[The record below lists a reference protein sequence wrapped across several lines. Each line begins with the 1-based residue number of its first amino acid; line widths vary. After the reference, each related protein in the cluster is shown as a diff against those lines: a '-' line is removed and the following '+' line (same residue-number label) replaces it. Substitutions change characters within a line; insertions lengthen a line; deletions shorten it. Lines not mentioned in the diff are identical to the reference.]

1 MKKIVAVLLVIVALS
16 SVCVFA
22 TNQFLR
28 IEGNGGFSYDFS
40 EDEPFYGTTLGV
52 SVFTGWENEDFCF
65 SIEGSV
71 NDDGIYA
78 NLAYSRYF
86 NNGLFAGGEFEIG
99 MPVRYKGLAIG
110 ALGLFG
116 VRLDL
121 IGKNWIELGLGLS
134 YSYVKNT
141 DFDQAFSDLSLCLTI
156 EDFCPISDSLTMICS
171 STIGGITLL
180 SKINSDGEW
189 ESVTSNVVGFSL
201 RVSLKYSFPA
211 EGFKPHLK
219 TK

>member
-28 IEGNGGFSYDFS
+28 IEGSGGFFYDFS
-40 EDEPFYGTTLGV
+40 EDEPYSGTTLGV

-99 MPVRYKGLAIG
+99 MPVKYKGLNIG

-134 YSYVKNT
+134 YSYVKDT

-171 STIGGITLL
+171 STIGDITVL

>member
-28 IEGNGGFSYDFS
+28 IEGNGGFFYDYS
-40 EDEPFYGTTLGV
+40 EDEPYYGTTLGV

-86 NNGLFAGGEFEIG
+86 NNGLFAGGEFDIG
-99 MPVRYKGLAIG
+99 MPVKYKGLNIG

-134 YSYVKNT
+134 YSYVKDT
-141 DFDQAFSDLSLCLTI
+141 DSDQAFSDLSLCLTI

-171 STIGGITLL
+171 STIGDITLL
-180 SKINSDGEW
+180 SKNNSDGEW
-189 ESVTSNVVGFSL
+189 ESVTSNVVGFTL

-211 EGFKPHLK
+211 ERFKPHLK

>member
-28 IEGNGGFSYDFS
+28 IEGSGGFFYDFS
-40 EDEPFYGTTLGV
+40 EDEPYYGTTLGV

-99 MPVRYKGLAIG
+99 MPVKYKGLNIG

-134 YSYVKNT
+134 YSYVKDT

-171 STIGGITLL
+171 STIGDITLL

>member
-28 IEGNGGFSYDFS
+28 IEGSGGFFYDFS
-40 EDEPFYGTTLGV
+40 EDEPYYGTTLGV

-99 MPVRYKGLAIG
+99 MPVKYKGLNIG

-134 YSYVKNT
+134 YSYVKDT

-171 STIGGITLL
+171 STIGDITLL

-189 ESVTSNVVGFSL
+189 ESVTSNVVGFTL

>member
-28 IEGNGGFSYDFS
+28 IEGSGGFFYDFS
-40 EDEPFYGTTLGV
+40 EDEPYYGTTLGV

-99 MPVRYKGLAIG
+99 LPVSYKGLTIG

-141 DFDQAFSDLSLCLTI
+141 DSDQAFSDLSLCLTI

-171 STIGGITLL
+171 STIGDITLL

-189 ESVTSNVVGFSL
+189 ESVTSNVVGFTL

>member
-28 IEGNGGFSYDFS
+28 IEGSGGFSYDFS
-40 EDEPFYGTTLGV
+40 EDEPYYGTTLGV

-99 MPVRYKGLAIG
+99 MPVGYKGLNIG

-134 YSYVKNT
+134 YSYAKNT
-141 DFDQAFSDLSLCLTI
+141 DFNQAFSDLSLCLTI

-180 SKINSDGEW
+180 SKSYSDGEW

-219 TK
+219 AK

>member
-28 IEGNGGFSYDFS
+28 IEGSGGFSYDFS
-40 EDEPFYGTTLGV
+40 EDEPYYGTTLGV

-99 MPVRYKGLAIG
+99 MPV
-110 ALGLFG
+110 G
-116 VRLDL
+116 V
-121 IGKNWIELGLGLS
+121 
-134 YSYVKNT
+134 
-141 DFDQAFSDLSLCLTI
+141 
-156 EDFCPISDSLTMICS
+156 
-171 STIGGITLL
+171 
-180 SKINSDGEW
+180 
-189 ESVTSNVVGFSL
+189 
-201 RVSLKYSFPA
+201 
-211 EGFKPHLK
+211 
-219 TK
+219 

>member
-28 IEGNGGFSYDFS
+28 IEGSGGFFYDFS
-40 EDEPFYGTTLGV
+40 EDEPYYGTTLGV

-71 NDDGIYA
+71 NDDGIFA

-99 MPVRYKGLAIG
+99 MPVRFKGLNIG

-134 YSYVKNT
+134 YSYVKDT
-141 DFDQAFSDLSLCLTI
+141 DSDQAFSDLSLCLTI

-171 STIGGITLL
+171 STIGDITLL

-189 ESVTSNVVGFSL
+189 ESVTSNVVGFTL

>member
-28 IEGNGGFSYDFS
+28 IEGSGGFFYDFS
-40 EDEPFYGTTLGV
+40 EDEPYYGTTLGV

-86 NNGLFAGGEFEIG
+86 NNGLFAGGEFDIG
-99 MPVRYKGLAIG
+99 MPVKYKGLNIG

-134 YSYVKNT
+134 YSYVKDT
-141 DFDQAFSDLSLCLTI
+141 DSDQAFSDLSLCLTI

-171 STIGGITLL
+171 STIGDITLL

-189 ESVTSNVVGFSL
+189 ESVTSNVVGFTL

>member
-1 MKKIVAVLLVIVALS
+1 M
-16 SVCVFA
+16 
-22 TNQFLR
+22 N
-28 IEGNGGFSYDFS
+28 
-40 EDEPFYGTTLGV
+40 
-52 SVFTGWENEDFCF
+52 
-65 SIEGSV
+65 
-71 NDDGIYA
+71 
-78 NLAYSRYF
+78 
-86 NNGLFAGGEFEIG
+86 
-99 MPVRYKGLAIG
+99 IG

-134 YSYVKNT
+134 YTYVKNT
-141 DFDQAFSDLSLCLTI
+141 DSDRAVSDLSLCLTI

-180 SKINSDGEW
+180 SKSYSDGEW

>member
-28 IEGNGGFSYDFS
+28 IEGSGGFFYDFS
-40 EDEPFYGTTLGV
+40 EDEPYYGTTLGV

-78 NLAYSRYF
+78 NLAYSRFF

-99 MPVRYKGLAIG
+99 MPVGYKGLNIG

-134 YSYVKNT
+134 YSYVKDT

-171 STIGGITLL
+171 STIGDITLL

-189 ESVTSNVVGFSL
+189 ESVTSNVVGFTL

>member
-28 IEGNGGFSYDFS
+28 IEGSGGFFYDFS
-40 EDEPFYGTTLGV
+40 EDEPYYGTTLGV

-99 MPVRYKGLAIG
+99 MPVSYKGLTIG

-141 DFDQAFSDLSLCLTI
+141 DSDQAFSDLSLCLTI

-171 STIGGITLL
+171 STIGDITLL

-189 ESVTSNVVGFSL
+189 ESVTSNVVGFTL

>member
-28 IEGNGGFSYDFS
+28 IEGSGGFFYDFS
-40 EDEPFYGTTLGV
+40 EDEPYYGTTLGV

-99 MPVRYKGLAIG
+99 MPVKYKGLNIG

-134 YSYVKNT
+134 YSYVKDT
-141 DFDQAFSDLSLCLTI
+141 DSDLAFSDLSLCLTI

-171 STIGGITLL
+171 STIGDITLL

>member
-28 IEGNGGFSYDFS
+28 IEGSGGFSYDFS

-99 MPVRYKGLAIG
+99 MPVRFKGLSIG

-180 SKINSDGEW
+180 SKTYSDGEW

>member
-40 EDEPFYGTTLGV
+40 DDEPYYGTTLGV
-52 SVFTGWENEDFCF
+52 SVFTGWESEDFCF

-99 MPVRYKGLAIG
+99 MPVSYKGLTIG

-141 DFDQAFSDLSLCLTI
+141 DSDQAFSDLSLCLTI

-171 STIGGITLL
+171 STIGDITLL